1 MSLLKYGKAVGSR
14 AASGLGRVGRKATSG
29 LGMKV
34 GLGAVFGLGVASGIG
49 SSVKEAAFD
58 TAFDNPN
65 ADEAF
70 MGRPMSS
77 GFLGASATGGA
88 AGAIGLGLGAVALG
102 AGLGGGAIARAIPKG
117 TANRGTFMAA
127 GIAAGGIAGFSSQ
140 TMDDALS
147 TYGARPSVGMNVATT
162 GIGAA
167 VGGSVGAL
175 ALAGSGMKKAAIA
188 GGIGAAIGGLAGAA
202 AVPAMTASR
211 VMNNRQLLARS
222 PYNSS
227 LNTAQMLNA
236 SGDIVLGMHN
246 SRGGY

>member
-1 MSLLKYGKAVGSR
+1 MGLLKYGKSVA
-14 AASGLGRVGRKATSG
+14 GRATSG

-34 GLGAVFGLGVASGIG
+34 GLGSVFGLGVASGIG

-70 MGRPMSS
+70 MGRPMST

-102 AGLGGGAIARAIPKG
+102 AGLGGGAVARAIPKG
-117 TANRGTFMAA
+117 IANRGTYMAA

-147 TYGARPSVGMNVATT
+147 TYGARPSVGMNIATT
-162 GIGAA
+162 GIGAT
-167 VGGSVGAL
+167 VGGTIGAL
-175 ALAGSGMKKAAIA
+175 AFSAGGIKKAAIG
-188 GGIGAAIGGLAGAA
+188 GGIGAAIGGLGGAA

-211 VMNNRQLLARS
+211 VMNNRELLARS